1 MLAPMSGG
9 VPGSALCTVVMVVA
23 AAVASTSPLSVQSLL
38 RPGEDTTIYHVPLV
52 TSHHARHCTDSIYR
66 ENFQLSQLIG
76 LVFNLKSMKAFN

>member
-1 MLAPMSGG
+1 MLAPMSAG

-23 AAVASTSPLSVQSLL
+23 ASSGQHQSAVSSVLAKAG
-38 RPGEDTTIYHVPLV
+38 RGHHVPLV
-52 TSHHARHCTDSIYR
+52 TSHHARHCTDSIYS